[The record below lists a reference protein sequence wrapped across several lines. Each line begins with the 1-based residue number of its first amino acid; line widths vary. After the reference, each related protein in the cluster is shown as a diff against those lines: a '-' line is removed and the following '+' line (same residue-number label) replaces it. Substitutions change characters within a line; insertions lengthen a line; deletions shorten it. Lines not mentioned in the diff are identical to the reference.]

1 VAVPLCGYWGIVEV
15 ACPSSTNFCFTVAPM
30 SRAPNNYYL
39 DQYEAAVD
47 EIVASCNGDLR
58 GAVRALMLA
67 NEQLEQRLQR
77 VSEQLNTELS
87 GTPQQKVVH

>member
-1 VAVPLCGYWGIVEV
+1 MSHEQQ
-15 ACPSSTNFCFTVAPM
+15 TNPF
-30 SRAPNNYYL
+30 L

-47 EIVASCNGDLR
+47 KIIAHCNGDLC

-77 VSEQLNTELS
+77 VSAELIAQLTDR
-87 GTPQQKVVH
+87 PQEVLLH